1 MREAK
6 QTAMKQE
13 QLPTRAPH
21 SSPVGDV
28 AHSAGRGRAPT
39 SGAQTPRARLAALA
53 PIAAPLLIGVI
64 ALALDLRLLGGVNF
78 WFDEA
83 FSFMFAN
90 RPLSQMWP
98 DMWGKEPDMELY
110 YIQLY
115 VWIKVLRGFGLPLSE
130 FWLRL
135 PSAVWSALAAVI
147 VFQLGRRLGGW
158 VMAFVAAGLF
168 ALNPLQLYYAQQAR
182 SYSMQ
187 VLLICASWYALLAAM
202 SAQSAQSAPSTQ
214 SATAAQSTPSP
225 VPARAPTQRGFGQL
239 DARRWWMLFAL
250 TTTLAAYAQLDTAL
264 MLGAQVTAFALAYF
278 LPTRVVG
285 GWREQARQSLRP
297 FAFSVAAIG
306 ALCLPLAYAI
316 RHGGHNTW
324 VGPATPGEL
333 GRFFLV
339 SISGGSWL
347 YLVVV
352 ALVCAL
358 AIARF
363 VAIRLA
369 APQAEAASKAKGWE
383 LGLLCWL
390 VVPVA
395 LSYAVT
401 QSFFNAH
408 LFLDRYLVVVVPAV
422 CLLAGLGVAALR
434 NPALRATLALALL
447 LVAIPQ
453 TANYY
458 ATVDTQGLHTGAP
471 WIEQH
476 YQAGDG
482 IACYPDSWCTLPMTY
497 YLETAG
503 GPAPQLDPSAPSDDL
518 STQTLAAYG
527 QAHRRVFVI
536 IAIFAPNPTV
546 QAQLTALQT
555 WADAHWK
562 RVARTTSSH
571 TDYQYKGAFLTT
583 SFTLTL
589 YDTGGS

>member
-1 MREAK
+1 VSDG
-6 QTAMKQE
+6 TAADGAAAVD
-13 QLPTRAPH
+13 RAI
-21 SSPVGDV
+21 PV
-28 AHSAGRGRAPT
+28 A
-39 SGAQTPRARLAALA
+39 SGARFARLRTVA
-53 PIAAPLLIGVI
+53 PIVAPLLIGVV
-64 ALALDLRLLGGVNF
+64 ALAFDLRLLGGVNF

-83 FSFMFAN
+83 FSFVFAN

-98 DMWGKEPDMELY
+98 DMWSKEPDMELY
-110 YIQLY
+110 YVQLY
-115 VWIKVLRGFGLPLSE
+115 IWIKVLRGVGLPLSE

-135 PSAVWSALAAVI
+135 PSAIWSALAAVV

-168 ALNPLQLYYAQQAR
+168 LLNPLQLYYAQQAR

-187 VLLICASWYALLAAM
+187 VFLICASWYALLAAM
-202 SAQSAQSAPSTQ
+202 SAQSAEAGR
-214 SATAAQSTPSP
+214 AAQ
-225 VPARAPTQRGFGQL
+225 PARTAGGVSSRTAPPRGFGQL

-250 TTTLAAYAQLDTAL
+250 TTALAAYAQLDTAF
-264 MLGAQVTAFALAYF
+264 MLAAEVAAFALAYF
-278 LPTRVVG
+278 LPARVG
-285 GWREQARQSLRP
+285 GAWRALARQSARP
-297 FAFSVAAIG
+297 FVISVGAIG
-306 ALCLPLAYAI
+306 ALCLPLVYAI
-316 RHGGHNTW
+316 RLGGHNQW

-339 SISGGSWL
+339 SVSGGGWL

-352 ALVCAL
+352 ALICAL

-369 APQAEAASKAKGWE
+369 APQAEAAAKAKGWE

-390 VVPVA
+390 IVPIA
-395 LSYAVT
+395 LSYLVT
-401 QSFFNAH
+401 QPYFNAH
-408 LFLDRYLVVVVPAV
+408 LFLDRYLVVVVPAI

-458 ATVDTQGLHTGAP
+458 ATVDTQGLHTGVP

-482 IACYPDSWCTLPMTY
+482 IACYPGSWCTLPMTY
-497 YLETAG
+497 YLGVAQR
-503 GPAPQLDPSAPSDDL
+503 PVPQLDGSSPSLDL

-527 QAHRRVFVI
+527 KTHRRVFVI
-536 IAIFAPNPTV
+536 IAIFDPKPG
-546 QAQLTALQT
+546 QRAQLATLQQ
-555 WADAHWK
+555 WADTHWK
-562 RVARTTSSH
+562 RVGQMTTSH
-571 TDYQYKGAFLTT
+571 TDYQYKGEFLTT
-583 SFTLTL
+583 SYTISL
-589 YDTGGS
+589 YDTGGA